1 MTNEQ
6 LIRGQQ
12 IQSELSKLKE
22 ILSDLT
28 KANQLNVRGK
38 LIVGPYT
45 LDIEPESIKTIIDNE
60 YKETAARTQLLEQE
74 FVAL

>member
-12 IQSELSKLKE
+12 IQTELIKLKE
-22 ILSDLT
+22 TLDNLT
-28 KANQLNVRGK
+28 KANQLNVQGK

-45 LDIEPESIKTIIDNE
+45 LEIKPESIKTIIDNE
-60 YKETAARTQLLEQE
+60 YKVSAARSQLLEQE
-74 FVAL
+74 FREL

>member
-12 IQSELSKLKE
+12 IQTELIKLRE
-22 ILSDLT
+22 TLDNLT
-28 KANQLNVRGK
+28 KANQLNVQGK

-45 LDIEPESIKTIIDNE
+45 LEIKPESIKTIIDNE
-60 YKETAARTQLLEQE
+60 YKVSAARSQLLEQE
-74 FVAL
+74 FREL

>member
-12 IQSELSKLKE
+12 IQTELIKLKE
-22 ILSDLT
+22 TLDNLT
-28 KANQLNVRGK
+28 KANQLNVQGK

-60 YKETAARTQLLEQE
+60 YKEAAARTQLLEQE

>member
-12 IQSELSKLKE
+12 IQTELSKLKE
-22 ILSDLT
+22 TLDNLT
-28 KANQLNVRGK
+28 KANQLNVQGK

-45 LDIEPESIKTIIDNE
+45 LEIKPESIKTIIDNE
-60 YKETAARTQLLEQE
+60 YKASAARSQLLEQE
-74 FVAL
+74 FREL

>member
-12 IQSELSKLKE
+12 IQTELIKLKE
-22 ILSDLT
+22 TLGNLT
-28 KANQLNVRGK
+28 KANQLNVQGK

-60 YKETAARTQLLEQE
+60 YKEAAARTQLLEQE

>member
-12 IQSELSKLKE
+12 IQTELSKLKE
-22 ILSDLT
+22 TLDNLT

-60 YKETAARTQLLEQE
+60 YNEAAARTQLLEQE

>member
-12 IQSELSKLKE
+12 IQTELIKLKE
-22 ILSDLT
+22 TLDNLT
-28 KANQLNVRGK
+28 KANQLNARGK

-60 YKETAARTQLLEQE
+60 YNEAAARTQLLEQE